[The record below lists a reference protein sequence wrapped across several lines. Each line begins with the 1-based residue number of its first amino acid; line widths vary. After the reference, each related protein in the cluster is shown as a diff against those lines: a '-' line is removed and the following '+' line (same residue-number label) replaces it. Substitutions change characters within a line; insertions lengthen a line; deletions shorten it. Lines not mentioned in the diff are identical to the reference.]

1 MPRRRCDV
9 GASLGPVAEGVGGG
23 EMGRDFMLR
32 HASSGK
38 QKAETL
44 VFEGDE
50 AGGLLHLQAGLDAAA
65 LIFLEPPLEVLDELL
80 AAGAREP
87 LVVAVLD
94 RGGRVLDLGATG
106 VRRVISWSTG
116 GGKGG
121 GGERGSQM
129 AADPS
134 TYLARLG
141 QTGWIV

>member
-1 MPRRRCDV
+1 MPRRRYDV
-9 GASLGPVAEGVGGG
+9 GASLGPVAEGVRGG
-23 EMGRDFMLR
+23 EIGRNFMLR

-80 AAGAREP
+80 AAGPREP

-94 RGGRVLDLGATG
+94 RGGRIFDLGATG
-106 VRRVISWSTG
+106 VRMDIS
-116 GGKGG
+116 
-121 GGERGSQM
+121 
-129 AADPS
+129 
-134 TYLARLG
+134 
-141 QTGWIV
+141 